1 MLSSIYRLG
10 TGGGPGLPGTR
21 GGGPGGARD
30 EGGGGPGGA
39 RDEGGNLGG
48 GGSAGL
54 LSSLVGVEAPLPP
67 SLSSVS
73 ESDDSDDSDSDSSS
87 SFVSSSSLVGE
98 CLLVFSRMVTRPL
111 STDPR
116 GARSMSGMS
125 GSTGGSGGLV
135 GAGVASPEAVA
146 RLSEDRDSGMSVS
159 RSGSGG
165 AENRSENPPP
175 DLASC
180 GSSFF
185 ASSFSAGAGSGFVSG
200 SGD

>member
-1 MLSSIYRLG
+1 M
-10 TGGGPGLPGTR
+10 
-21 GGGPGGARD
+21 
-30 EGGGGPGGA
+30 
-39 RDEGGNLGG
+39 
-48 GGSAGL
+48 
-54 LSSLVGVEAPLPP
+54 GVEAPLPP

-98 CLLVFSRMVTRPL
+98 CCLLVFSRMVTRPL

-116 GARSMSGMS
+116 GPRSMSGRS

-146 RLSEDRDSGMSVS
+146 RLSEDRDRGMSVS

-180 GSSFF
+180 GCSFF
-185 ASSFSAGAGSGFVSG
+185 SSNNRRFFNIKTKLKVN
-200 SGD
+200 